1 MHPLTKENYYNGGKM
16 KYIYEEK
23 NQELIDKLKNYKL
36 NKIDEKLIINNF
48 LITNNITSLKC
59 LLEKKEDDKE
69 QEKYRKKYIKNIIS
83 LIFLTVM
90 LFVIGIYS
98 YIFLNNGLID
108 GLDTKEKII
117 FALIALLFHI
127 VLLTIFILTF
137 NIDIILKKN
146 ILNKLRN
153 NL

>member
-1 MHPLTKENYYNGGKM
+1 M

-23 NQELIDKLKNYKL
+23 NQELIEKLKNYKL

-98 YIFLNNGLID
+98 YI
-108 GLDTKEKII
+108 
-117 FALIALLFHI
+117 
-127 VLLTIFILTF
+127 
-137 NIDIILKKN
+137 
-146 ILNKLRN
+146 
-153 NL
+153 

>member
-1 MHPLTKENYYNGGKM
+1 M

-69 QEKYRKKYIKNIIS
+69 QEKYRKKYLKNIIS
-83 LIFLTVM
+83 LIFLIVM